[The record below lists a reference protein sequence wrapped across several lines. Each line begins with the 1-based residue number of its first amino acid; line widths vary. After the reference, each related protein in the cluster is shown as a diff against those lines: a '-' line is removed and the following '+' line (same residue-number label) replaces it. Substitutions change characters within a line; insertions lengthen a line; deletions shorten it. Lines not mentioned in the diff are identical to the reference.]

1 MDTAQNDSA
10 RLMSILIDEN
20 TTDPHP
26 GSTSR
31 PSPENPQPA
40 SPPGRGWLGRR
51 GPPTQPRTRIPAVKQ
66 AARDLRTRST
76 PSEQMLWVALRGN
89 RLAGLKF
96 RRQHPMGRFVLD
108 FYCPE
113 KRLAVEIDGE
123 IHQARN
129 AADEERQKVLE
140 SMGIRFIRLRAR
152 VVEENI
158 SAAIE
163 RIRHAT
169 VPIPL
174 AHSTGEGSREARG

>member
-1 MDTAQNDSA
+1 
-10 RLMSILIDEN
+10 MSILIDGN
-20 TTDPHP
+20 TTGPHP

-31 PSPENPQPA
+31 PSPESPPA
-40 SPPGRGWLGRR
+40 TPPPGRGWLGRT

-66 AARDLRTRST
+66 AARDLRARST
-76 PSEQMLWVALRGN
+76 PSEQMLWAALRGN

-96 RRQHPMGRFVLD
+96 RRQHPMDRFGLD

-129 AADEERQKVLE
+129 VADEERQKVLE
-140 SMGIRFIRLRAR
+140 SMGIRFIRLPAR
-152 VVEENI
+152 LVEEDI
-158 SAAIE
+158 SVALE

-169 VPIPL
+169 VSTPSP
-174 AHSTGEGSREARG
+174 HHTGEGSREARG